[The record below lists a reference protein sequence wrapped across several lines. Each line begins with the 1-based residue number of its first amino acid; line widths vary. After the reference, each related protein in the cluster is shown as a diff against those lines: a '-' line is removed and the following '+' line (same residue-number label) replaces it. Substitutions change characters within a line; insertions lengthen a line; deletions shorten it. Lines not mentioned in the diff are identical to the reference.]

1 MVHEISC
8 QFFLFL
14 IFKVPAL
21 LQLPL
26 STSWV
31 LCRAKH
37 IGSVFTEVSQVQ
49 SHITEC
55 ESKWL
60 ILAGDMLN
68 ELKKTEETELQM
80 NTSNA
85 VNTV

>member
-1 MVHEISC
+1 MKSPASYLFIY
-8 QFFLFL
+8 FFL
-14 IFKVPAL
+14 KVPAL

-55 ESKWL
+55 ECKWL

-68 ELKKTEETELQM
+68 ELKNRGNRTPNEYK
-80 NTSNA
+80 
-85 VNTV
+85 